1 MSLSASRTILT
12 VQRYSVND
20 FEKLPEE
27 LGVNEAKFVQCMDYR
42 KAVKYLEDEQGCLE
56 IDELKFRAS
65 RNYRD
70 AVNII
75 AHPDVPTS
83 VLNMT
88 VRASA
93 YSNIKS
99 FLGEAES
106 YYYDDYHYETE
117 ISSCCHT
124 SSECSVSE
132 EAASSYL
139 PVESSNLWSVDET
152 CSYDSGLYA

>member
-1 MSLSASRTILT
+1 MSLSASRTIFK

-20 FEKLPEE
+20 FDKLPEE

-42 KAVKYLEDEQGCLE
+42 KAVNYLEDEQGCLE

-65 RNYRD
+65 GNYRD

-75 AHPDVPTS
+75 AYPDVPTS

-106 YYYDDYHYETE
+106 YYYDDYYYETE
-117 ISSCCHT
+117 LSSSHHYEY
-124 SSECSVSE
+124 SECSVSE
-132 EAASSYL
+132 DAA
-139 PVESSNLWSVDET
+139 SSNLWSVDES
-152 CSYDSGLYA
+152 CSYERALYARRS